1 VNASVVFPSRREEE
15 VSGVIA
21 GERSSDVDCPTMTIE
36 QSICSTT
43 SHTVSALATAI
54 SASSARVS
62 GHDREDEATSGDSA
76 PPVANSSTAGK
87 QTHTTHLIRH
97 NFECNRPDRKECVQH
112 SLGLFWFKHRTT
124 TEETRTR
131 GRICTLSHASTLNH
145 SPRFTCTQGQ
155 ALTNAD
161 SQPRM
166 TSAHCMHSH
175 SFPQTDAMPLRQPPI
190 DAPHAARRLLR

>member
-1 VNASVVFPSRREEE
+1 MTTPLLEDYDNEDDKECDGNASVVFPSRREEE

-87 QTHTTHLIRH
+87 QTHILIRH

-155 ALTNAD
+155 ALTNATI
-161 SQPRM
+161 RNL
-166 TSAHCMHSH
+166 A
-175 SFPQTDAMPLRQPPI
+175 
-190 DAPHAARRLLR
+190 